1 MASRTRMLCEGAMM
15 CALTALLLL
24 INRVAGG
31 MIETA
36 FPWLLVF
43 PLLVYCARYGVR
55 AALICCVS
63 ILLLS
68 LMLCTFTTLFYVFS
82 ASLCA
87 LAYGSGVR
95 RDAANRSLLLRTGL
109 ISFLSNLLSMV
120 VLASL
125 FGYDPAEEAKLLIE
139 LLHADPSMVMRSALV
154 LAVFTVVVCS
164 LLQTLCIHFGALL
177 LLGRIGIPTHPVKAA
192 HEISGPRW
200 LGVTILMIWVL
211 YSWGIVIKLD
221 TGSRLLQLG
230 VLTACLCAAVY
241 GALTLM
247 CAFISRGHPRGMLA
261 AYVLLFVPVVN
272 LFLALLG
279 EADLLFQLRGRMMR
293 GVKNGTSGKL

>member
-43 PLLVYCARYGVR
+43 PLLVYCARYGIR
-55 AALICCVS
+55 TALICCVS

-95 RDAANRSLLLRTGL
+95 RGAANRSLLLRTGL

-125 FGYDPAEEAKLLIE
+125 FGYDPAEEAKLLI
-139 LLHADPSMVMRSALV
+139 
-154 LAVFTVVVCS
+154 
-164 LLQTLCIHFGALL
+164 
-177 LLGRIGIPTHPVKAA
+177 
-192 HEISGPRW
+192 
-200 LGVTILMIWVL
+200 
-211 YSWGIVIKLD
+211 
-221 TGSRLLQLG
+221 
-230 VLTACLCAAVY
+230 
-241 GALTLM
+241 
-247 CAFISRGHPRGMLA
+247 
-261 AYVLLFVPVVN
+261 
-272 LFLALLG
+272 
-279 EADLLFQLRGRMMR
+279 
-293 GVKNGTSGKL
+293 

>member
-1 MASRTRMLCEGAMM
+1 MLCEGAMM

-55 AALICCVS
+55 TALIFCVS

-95 RDAANRSLLLRTGL
+95 RGAANRSLLLRTGL

-211 YSWGIVIKLD
+211 YSGFKQFRERKNVPDPLFK
-221 TGSRLLQLG
+221 GSGTVFCPTVNVACVPYRLIFFPR
-230 VLTACLCAAVY
+230 VDFRY
-241 GALTLM
+241 HSRSK
-247 CAFISRGHPRGMLA
+247 FIG
-261 AYVLLFVPVVN
+261 
-272 LFLALLG
+272 
-279 EADLLFQLRGRMMR
+279 
-293 GVKNGTSGKL
+293 

>member
-1 MASRTRMLCEGAMM
+1 MLCEGAMM

-55 AALICCVS
+55 TALIFCVS

-95 RDAANRSLLLRTGL
+95 RGAANRSLLLRTGL

-125 FGYDPAEEAKLLIE
+125 FGYDPQRRRSCSSSCCMRIRRWSCAQRSCWRCS
-139 LLHADPSMVMRSALV
+139 PSSSAHCCRRC
-154 LAVFTVVVCS
+154 ASISAHC
-164 LLQTLCIHFGALL
+164 CC
-177 LLGRIGIPTHPVKAA
+177 LGG
-192 HEISGPRW
+192 SGYRH
-200 LGVTILMIWVL
+200 I
-211 YSWGIVIKLD
+211 
-221 TGSRLLQLG
+221 R
-230 VLTACLCAAVY
+230 
-241 GALTLM
+241 
-247 CAFISRGHPRGMLA
+247 
-261 AYVLLFVPVVN
+261 
-272 LFLALLG
+272 
-279 EADLLFQLRGRMMR
+279 
-293 GVKNGTSGKL
+293 

>member
-95 RDAANRSLLLRTGL
+95 RGAANRSLLLRTGL

-125 FGYDPAEEAKLLIE
+125 FGYDHAEEAKLLIE

-230 VLTACLCAAVY
+230 VLTA
-241 GALTLM
+241 
-247 CAFISRGHPRGMLA
+247 R
-261 AYVLLFVPVVN
+261 
-272 LFLALLG
+272 
-279 EADLLFQLRGRMMR
+279 
-293 GVKNGTSGKL
+293 

>member
-87 LAYGSGVR
+87 LVYGSGVR
-95 RDAANRSLLLRTGL
+95 RGAANRSLLLRTGL

-125 FGYDPAEEAKLLIE
+125 FGYDPAEEAKLLHRAAACGSVDG
-139 LLHADPSMVMRSALV
+139 HALSAR
-154 LAVFTVVVCS
+154 A
-164 LLQTLCIHFGALL
+164 G
-177 LLGRIGIPTHPVKAA
+177 
-192 HEISGPRW
+192 
-200 LGVTILMIWVL
+200 GVHRR
-211 YSWGIVIKLD
+211 
-221 TGSRLLQLG
+221 RLL
-230 VLTACLCAAVY
+230 TAADAVHPFRRTAA
-241 GALTLM
+241 AW
-247 CAFISRGHPRGMLA
+247 
-261 AYVLLFVPVVN
+261 
-272 LFLALLG
+272 
-279 EADLLFQLRGRMMR
+279 ADRDTD
-293 GVKNGTSGKL
+293 TSGEGCA

>member
-95 RDAANRSLLLRTGL
+95 RAPQTAACCFAPGS
-109 ISFLSNLLSMV
+109 
-120 VLASL
+120 
-125 FGYDPAEEAKLLIE
+125 
-139 LLHADPSMVMRSALV
+139 SA
-154 LAVFTVVVCS
+154 F
-164 LLQTLCIHFGALL
+164 F
-177 LLGRIGIPTHPVKAA
+177 PT
-192 HEISGPRW
+192 
-200 LGVTILMIWVL
+200 
-211 YSWGIVIKLD
+211 
-221 TGSRLLQLG
+221 
-230 VLTACLCAAVY
+230 C
-241 GALTLM
+241 
-247 CAFISRGHPRGMLA
+247 
-261 AYVLLFVPVVN
+261 
-272 LFLALLG
+272 
-279 EADLLFQLRGRMMR
+279 
-293 GVKNGTSGKL
+293 